1 MRLLSGSAFVMPFTV
16 TAMAESGF
24 PLLEC
29 RAWQAREPS
38 SATTISTPGMSM
50 AEDLAALVYR
60 TALGDQRAFED
71 LYQQTSP
78 RLFGVAL
85 ALLRRRDLAE
95 DVLQEAYVKVWHAAG
110 SYRPELG
117 TVGTWMGTIVRR
129 SAIDRLRRQKSEG
142 LTMPE
147 PDGDLLEDDGPGPL
161 ERMLEDD
168 DARRLARCLE
178 HLDERQ
184 RESVRLAFFH
194 GLTHSELAET
204 MSAPLGTVKAWVRRG
219 LEKLKGCLHEL

>member
-1 MRLLSGSAFVMPFTV
+1 MRITYTGG
-16 TAMAESGF
+16 GF
-24 PLLEC
+24 LAADMVEPGVPLLEF
-29 RAWQAREPS
+29 RAWQAVVHSP
-38 SATTISTPGMSM
+38 AALTNIPGMSM
-50 AEDLAALVYR
+50 AEELAPLVYR

-78 RLFGVAL
+78 RLMGVAL

-117 TVGTWMGTIVRR
+117 TVGTWLATIVRR
-129 SAIDRLRRQKSEG
+129 SAIDRLRRQKNEG
-142 LTMPE
+142 QTLPE
-147 PDGDLLEDDGPGPL
+147 PDWDLLEDDGPGPL

-168 DARRLARCLE
+168 DARRLSRCLE

-194 GLTHSELAET
+194 GLTHSELAEK

>member
-1 MRLLSGSAFVMPFTV
+1 MHFTYTGGGILAADMV
-16 TAMAESGF
+16 EPGV
-24 PLLEC
+24 PLLEF
-29 RAWQAREPS
+29 RAWQAVVHSP
-38 SATTISTPGMSM
+38 AALTNIPGMSM
-50 AEDLAALVYR
+50 AEELAPLVYR

-78 RLFGVAL
+78 RLMGVAL

-117 TVGTWMGTIVRR
+117 SVGTWLATIVRR

-142 LTMPE
+142 QTL
-147 PDGDLLEDDGPGPL
+147 PDPDWDLLEDDGPGPL

-194 GLTHSELAET
+194 GLTHSELAEK